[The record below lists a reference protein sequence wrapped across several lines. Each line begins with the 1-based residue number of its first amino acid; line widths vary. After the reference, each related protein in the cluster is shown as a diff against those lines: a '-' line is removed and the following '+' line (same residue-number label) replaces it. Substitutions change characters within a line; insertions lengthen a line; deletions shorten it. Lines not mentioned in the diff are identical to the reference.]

1 MTVSDILQLS
11 AAGFSKAE
19 ILAMSNADTGKHE
32 QKDTGKHEQ
41 KDDGAKP
48 EEKKET
54 VAVSAD
60 FAKAL
65 DEINKRLDAL
75 TQTKAEPEKKEE
87 PKKDSADVL
96 ALLQSMNMAGQRY
109 DLPPKYNPDDAL
121 AGALDAV
128 MNGEKK
134 GDNK

>member
-19 ILAMSNADTGKHE
+19 ILAMSNADTGKHA
-32 QKDTGKHEQ
+32 QKEEGCE
-41 KDDGAKP
+41 P
-48 EEKKET
+48 EEKKEA
-54 VAVSAD
+54 VALSAD

-75 TQTKAEPEKKEE
+75 TQAKEEPKKEEPKKEE
-87 PKKDSADVL
+87 PKKDNTDVL
-96 ALLQSMNMAGQRY
+96 ALLQSMNVAGQRY
-109 DLPPKYNPDDAL
+109 DLPPQYDPEKAL

-128 MNGEKK
+128 MNGTKK
-134 GDNK
+134 GDNN

>member
-32 QKDTGKHEQ
+32 QKDE
-41 KDDGAKP
+41 GAKL

-54 VAVSAD
+54 VSAD

-65 DEINKRLDAL
+65 DDINKRLDAL
-75 TQTKAEPEKKEE
+75 VQTKAEPEKKEE
-87 PKKDSADVL
+87 PKKDSTDVL

>member
-32 QKDTGKHEQ
+32 QKEERGKQ
-41 KDDGAKP
+41 
-48 EEKKET
+48 EEKKEA
-54 VAVSAD
+54 VALSAD

-87 PKKDSADVL
+87 PKKDNTDVL
-96 ALLQSMNMAGQRY
+96 ALLQSMNVAGQRY
-109 DLPPKYNPDDAL
+109 DLPPQYDPEKAL
-121 AGALDAV
+121 AGALDLV

-134 GDNK
+134 GVVNNG

>member
-32 QKDTGKHEQ
+32 QKE
-41 KDDGAKP
+41 DGAKP

-54 VAVSAD
+54 VALSAD

-75 TQTKAEPEKKEE
+75 TKTKEEPEKKEE
-87 PKKDSADVL
+87 PKKDNTDVL
-96 ALLQSMNMAGQRY
+96 ALLQSMNVAGQRY
-109 DLPPKYNPDDAL
+109 DLPPQYDPEKAL

-134 GDNK
+134 GVVNNG

>member
-19 ILAMSNADTGKHE
+19 ILAMSNADTGKYE
-32 QKDTGKHEQ
+32 QKEEG
-41 KDDGAKP
+41 GKP

-54 VAVSAD
+54 VALSAD

-87 PKKDSADVL
+87 PKKDNTDVL
-96 ALLQSMNMAGQRY
+96 ALLQSMNVAGQRY
-109 DLPPKYNPDDAL
+109 DLPPQYDPEKAL
-121 AGALDAV
+121 AGALDVV

-134 GDNK
+134 GVVNNG

>member
-19 ILAMSNADTGKHE
+19 ILAMRNADNGKHE
-32 QKDTGKHEQ
+32 QKE
-41 KDDGAKP
+41 DGAKP

-54 VAVSAD
+54 VALSAD

-75 TQTKAEPEKKEE
+75 TQAKEEPKKEE
-87 PKKDSADVL
+87 PKKDSTDVL
-96 ALLQSMNMAGQRY
+96 ALLQSMNVAGQRY
-109 DLPPKYNPDDAL
+109 DLPPQYDPEKAL

-128 MNGEKK
+128 MNGAKK
-134 GDNK
+134 GDNN

>member
-19 ILAMSNADTGKHE
+19 ILAMSNAGTGKHE
-32 QKDTGKHEQ
+32 QKEEG
-41 KDDGAKP
+41 GKP

-54 VAVSAD
+54 VALSAD
-60 FAKAL
+60 LAKAL

-75 TQTKAEPEKKEE
+75 TQAKEEPKKEE
-87 PKKDSADVL
+87 PKKDNTDVL
-96 ALLQSMNMAGQRY
+96 ALLQSMNVAGQRY
-109 DLPPKYNPDDAL
+109 DLPPQYDPEKAL
-121 AGALDAV
+121 AGALDLV

-134 GDNK
+134 GVVNNG

>member
-32 QKDTGKHEQ
+32 QKEERGKQ
-41 KDDGAKP
+41 
-48 EEKKET
+48 EEKKE
-54 VAVSAD
+54 AVELSAD

-87 PKKDSADVL
+87 PKKDSTDVL
-96 ALLQSMNMAGQRY
+96 ALLQSMNVAGQRY
-109 DLPPKYNPDDAL
+109 DLPPQYDPEKAL
-121 AGALDAV
+121 AGALDLV

-134 GDNK
+134 GVVNNG

>member
-32 QKDTGKHEQ
+32 KKEEGGK
-41 KDDGAKP
+41 A
-48 EEKKET
+48 EEKKDRHE
-54 VAVSAD
+54 D
-60 FAKAL
+60 FAAAL
-65 DEINKRLDAL
+65 AEINKRLDAL

-87 PKKDSADVL
+87 PKKDNTDVL
-96 ALLQSMNMAGQRY
+96 ALLQSMNVAGQRY
-109 DLPPKYNPDDAL
+109 DLPPQYDPEKAL
-121 AGALDAV
+121 AGALDLV

-134 GDNK
+134 GVVNNG

>member
-32 QKDTGKHEQ
+32 QKE
-41 KDDGAKP
+41 DGAKP

-54 VAVSAD
+54 LALSAD

-75 TQTKAEPEKKEE
+75 TQAKEEPKKEE
-87 PKKDSADVL
+87 PKKDSTDVL
-96 ALLQSMNMAGQRY
+96 ALLQSMNVAGQRY
-109 DLPPKYNPDDAL
+109 DLPPQYDPEKAL
-121 AGALDAV
+121 AGALDLV

-134 GDNK
+134 GVVNNG

>member
-32 QKDTGKHEQ
+32 QKE
-41 KDDGAKP
+41 DGAKP

-54 VAVSAD
+54 VALSAD

-65 DEINKRLDAL
+65 EEINKRLDAL

-87 PKKDSADVL
+87 PKKDNTDVL
-96 ALLQSMNMAGQRY
+96 ALLQSMNVAGQRY
-109 DLPPKYNPDDAL
+109 DLPPQYDPEKAL
-121 AGALDAV
+121 AGALDLV

-134 GDNK
+134 GVVNNG

>member
-32 QKDTGKHEQ
+32 QKEEGGKL
-41 KDDGAKP
+41 

-54 VAVSAD
+54 VALSAD

-75 TQTKAEPEKKEE
+75 TQAKEE
-87 PKKDSADVL
+87 PKKEVPKKDNTDVL
-96 ALLQSMNMAGQRY
+96 ALLQSMNVAGQRY
-109 DLPPKYNPDDAL
+109 DLPPQYDPEKAL
-121 AGALDAV
+121 AGALDLV

-134 GDNK
+134 GVVNNG

>member
-32 QKDTGKHEQ
+32 QKEE
-41 KDDGAKP
+41 GAKP

-54 VAVSAD
+54 VTLSAD

-87 PKKDSADVL
+87 PKKDNTDVL
-96 ALLQSMNMAGQRY
+96 ALLQSMNVAGQRY
-109 DLPPKYNPDDAL
+109 DLPPQYDPEKAL
-121 AGALDAV
+121 AGALDVV

-134 GDNK
+134 GVVNNG

>member
-32 QKDTGKHEQ
+32 QKEEG
-41 KDDGAKP
+41 GKP
-48 EEKKET
+48 EEKKE
-54 VAVSAD
+54 ALALSAD

-87 PKKDSADVL
+87 PKKDNTDVL
-96 ALLQSMNMAGQRY
+96 ALLQSMNVAGQRY
-109 DLPPKYNPDDAL
+109 DLPPQYDPEKAL
-121 AGALDAV
+121 AGALDLV

-134 GDNK
+134 GVVNNG

>member
-32 QKDTGKHEQ
+32 QKEEG
-41 KDDGAKP
+41 GRP

-54 VAVSAD
+54 VALSAD

-87 PKKDSADVL
+87 PKKDNTDVL
-96 ALLQSMNMAGQRY
+96 ALLQSMNVAGQRY
-109 DLPPKYNPDDAL
+109 DLPPQYDPEKAL
-121 AGALDAV
+121 AGALDLV

-134 GDNK
+134 GGVNNG

>member
-19 ILAMSNADTGKHE
+19 ILAMSNADTGKYE
-32 QKDTGKHEQ
+32 QKEEG
-41 KDDGAKP
+41 GKP

-54 VAVSAD
+54 VALSAD

-75 TQTKAEPEKKEE
+75 TQAKEEPKKEE
-87 PKKDSADVL
+87 PKKDNTDVL
-96 ALLQSMNMAGQRY
+96 ALLQSMNVAGQRY
-109 DLPPKYNPDDAL
+109 DLPPQYDPEKAL

-128 MNGEKK
+128 MNGAKK
-134 GDNK
+134 GDNN

>member
-32 QKDTGKHEQ
+32 QKE
-41 KDDGAKP
+41 DGAKP

-54 VAVSAD
+54 IALSAD

-87 PKKDSADVL
+87 PKKDNTDVL
-96 ALLQSMNMAGQRY
+96 ALLQSMNVAGQRY
-109 DLPPKYNPDDAL
+109 DLPPQYDPEKAL
-121 AGALDAV
+121 AGALDLV

-134 GDNK
+134 GVVNNG

>member
-19 ILAMSNADTGKHE
+19 ILAMSNADIGKHE
-32 QKDTGKHEQ
+32 QKEEGC
-41 KDDGAKP
+41 KP

-54 VAVSAD
+54 VALSAD

-75 TQTKAEPEKKEE
+75 TQAKEEPKKEE
-87 PKKDSADVL
+87 PKKDNTDVL
-96 ALLQSMNMAGQRY
+96 ALLQSMNVAGQRY
-109 DLPPKYNPDDAL
+109 DLPPQYDPEKAL
-121 AGALDAV
+121 AGALDVV

-134 GDNK
+134 GVVNNG

>member
-32 QKDTGKHEQ
+32 QKEEG
-41 KDDGAKP
+41 GKP

-54 VAVSAD
+54 VALSAD

-75 TQTKAEPEKKEE
+75 TQAKEEPKKEE
-87 PKKDSADVL
+87 PKKDNTDVL
-96 ALLQSMNMAGQRY
+96 ALLQSMNVAGQRY
-109 DLPPKYNPDDAL
+109 DLPPQYDPEKAL
-121 AGALDAV
+121 AGALDLV

-134 GDNK
+134 GVVNNG

>member
-32 QKDTGKHEQ
+32 QKEEGGKS
-41 KDDGAKP
+41 

-54 VAVSAD
+54 VGLSAD

-75 TQTKAEPEKKEE
+75 TQTKEEPKKEE
-87 PKKDSADVL
+87 PKKENTDVL
-96 ALLQSMNMAGQRY
+96 ALLQSMNVAGQRY
-109 DLPPKYNPDDAL
+109 DLPPQYDPEKAL

-128 MNGEKK
+128 MNGAKK
-134 GDNK
+134 GE

>member
-32 QKDTGKHEQ
+32 QKKEG
-41 KDDGAKP
+41 GNP

-54 VAVSAD
+54 VALSAD

-75 TQTKAEPEKKEE
+75 TQTKEE
-87 PKKDSADVL
+87 PKKDNTDVL
-96 ALLQSMNMAGQRY
+96 ALLQSMNVAGQRY
-109 DLPPKYNPDDAL
+109 DLPPQYDPEKAL

-128 MNGEKK
+128 MNGAKK
-134 GDNK
+134 GDNN

>member
-19 ILAMSNADTGKHE
+19 ILAMSNAGTGKHE
-32 QKDTGKHEQ
+32 QKEEGGKQ
-41 KDDGAKP
+41 

-54 VAVSAD
+54 VTLSAD

-75 TQTKAEPEKKEE
+75 TQAKEEPKKEE
-87 PKKDSADVL
+87 PKKDSTDVL
-96 ALLQSMNMAGQRY
+96 ALLQSMNVAGQRY
-109 DLPPKYNPDDAL
+109 DLPPQYDPEKAL
-121 AGALDAV
+121 AGALDLV

-134 GDNK
+134 GVVNNG

>member
-19 ILAMSNADTGKHE
+19 ILAMSNAGTGKHE
-32 QKDTGKHEQ
+32 QKE
-41 KDDGAKP
+41 DGAKP

-54 VAVSAD
+54 VALSAD

-75 TQTKAEPEKKEE
+75 TQTKEEPKKEE
-87 PKKDSADVL
+87 PKKDNTDVL
-96 ALLQSMNMAGQRY
+96 ALLQSMNVAGQRY
-109 DLPPKYNPDDAL
+109 DLPPQYDPEKAL
-121 AGALDAV
+121 AGALDLV

-134 GDNK
+134 GVVNNG

>member
-32 QKDTGKHEQ
+32 QKEEG
-41 KDDGAKP
+41 GKP

-54 VAVSAD
+54 AALSAD

-75 TQTKAEPEKKEE
+75 TQTKEEPKKEE
-87 PKKDSADVL
+87 PKKDNTDVL
-96 ALLQSMNMAGQRY
+96 ALLQSMNVAGQRY
-109 DLPPKYNPDDAL
+109 DLPPQYDPEKAL

-128 MNGEKK
+128 MNGAKK
-134 GDNK
+134 GDVNNG

>member
-19 ILAMSNADTGKHE
+19 ILAMSNASTGKHE
-32 QKDTGKHEQ
+32 QKE
-41 KDDGAKP
+41 DGAKP

-54 VAVSAD
+54 GALSAD

-75 TQTKAEPEKKEE
+75 TQAKEEPKKEE
-87 PKKDSADVL
+87 PKKDSTDVL
-96 ALLQSMNMAGQRY
+96 ALLQSMNVAGQRY
-109 DLPPKYNPDDAL
+109 DLPPQYDPEKAL
-121 AGALDAV
+121 AGALDLV

-134 GDNK
+134 GVVNNG

>member
-32 QKDTGKHEQ
+32 QKEEG
-41 KDDGAKP
+41 GKP

-54 VAVSAD
+54 VALSAD
-60 FAKAL
+60 FAAAL
-65 DEINKRLDAL
+65 AEINKRLDDLA
-75 TQTKAEPEKKEE
+75 QKKEE
-87 PKKDSADVL
+87 PKKEEPKKEEPKKENTDVL
-96 ALLQSMNMAGQRY
+96 ALLQSMNVAGQRY
-109 DLPPKYNPDDAL
+109 DLPPQYDHEKAL

-128 MNGEKK
+128 MNGAKK
-134 GDNK
+134 GDNN